1 MPYFFLTIKIL
12 QCFDILYKCFPH
24 VISTNI
30 LCEDEI
36 LPLNFIIECRDIAI

>member
-1 MPYFFLTIKIL
+1 MQYFFLTNNIL
-12 QCFDILYKCFPH
+12 QYFDILYKCFPH

-36 LPLNFIIECRDIAI
+36 LPLSFIIECRDIAI